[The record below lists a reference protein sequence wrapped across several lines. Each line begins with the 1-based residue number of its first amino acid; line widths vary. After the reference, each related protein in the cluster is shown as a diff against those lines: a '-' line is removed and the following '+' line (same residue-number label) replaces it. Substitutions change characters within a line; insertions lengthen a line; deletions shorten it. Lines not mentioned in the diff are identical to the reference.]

1 MVTIPRVAVTPTPWA
16 EGRDQIMLRFHV
28 VTCCLSCLACL
39 GSIGCQ
45 RRELVSPF
53 SSERVELTKQ
63 SDGQIYHVVDNGNVY
78 REVESGKNW
87 EYFATIFDPDEVA
100 RSYVTENGV
109 TYRVAPD
116 SDQRYAVMRDLDE
129 SFEDLSPGLPGVAE
143 IVAPPRLKWG
153 SFTLQSPQSPTV
165 TDYVELR
172 KELIEGRTQLGDC
185 RIEPTSEKAHSG
197 KMSLKCV
204 APAKPSN
211 MITCKASLST
221 PLPYFRNGDDF
232 WFEAWYWIEG
242 TLPLTLVDLESEFI
256 EQHAGIRV
264 RIYEDGTLGAELKA
278 LDKPQFRQPE
288 GKQTLFPDG
297 RWVRVRVHYQLA
309 VTDGTIEI
317 WQDDKLVLSCPGQT
331 LPFRSAIYNSLEV
344 GITAHSDPSGACQ
357 LYMDDLRMSPHKFTD

>member
-1 MVTIPRVAVTPTPWA
+1 MP
-16 EGRDQIMLRFHV
+16 RFHV
-28 VTCCLSCLACL
+28 VTCCLSCMACL

-45 RRELVSPF
+45 RRELVTPF
-53 SSERVELTKQ
+53 PPERVELTKQ
-63 SDGQIYHVVDNGNVY
+63 LDGQTYHIVDNGNVY
-78 REVESGKNW
+78 REAESGKRW

-100 RSYVTENGV
+100 RSYVTENGM

-116 SDQRYAVMRDLDE
+116 SDQRYAVMRELDE

-143 IVAPPRLKWG
+143 IVAPQRVKWG

-172 KELIEGRTQLGDC
+172 KELIEGRAELGDC
-185 RIEPTSEKAHSG
+185 RIEPTNEKAHTG
-197 KMSLKCV
+197 KMSLKCS
-204 APAKPSN
+204 APAKSSN

-232 WFEAWYWIEG
+232 WFEAWYWVEG
-242 TLPLTLVDLESEFI
+242 KLPLTLVDLESEFI

-288 GKQTLFPDG
+288 GKQTLFPG
-297 RWVRVRVHYQLA
+297 RRWVRVRVHYQLA

-317 WQDDKLVLSCPGQT
+317 WQDDKLVLSCAGQT